1 MKMIKIVGRTILRIV
16 AVPVLI
22 ILKLVEWIC
31 SLAQLMSGWIFRLLG
46 IIMLLTAF
54 GCWGFQIEEAQEITR
69 MIIAGIVVFFLPM
82 VGEVLIAG
90 VMLAELAMKR
100 VASL

>member
-1 MKMIKIVGRTILRIV
+1 MKMIKNVCRTILRIV

-82 VGEVLIAG
+82 VGELLIAG
-90 VMLAELAMKR
+90 VILAELAMKR
-100 VASL
+100 VTSL